1 MKNNLEI
8 FTNYY
13 QKKKKI
19 INEKI
24 NNFNVK
30 ILEDNSLIKENLN
43 YFTELNTNGKNIRG
57 LLVLLGYELLK
68 DDSDYAYDLALAY
81 EVFQTS
87 ILVHDDI
94 IDQDDIRR
102 GKYTVTYQNKRKYS
116 SLEKNIRNHLSNSIA
131 LCIGDYG
138 LYLANKI
145 ISDSYQEDNNLGKI
159 LSCFNQIVLDT
170 IKGETLE
177 TILPYESQ
185 TNEKIENSIINI
197 YLLKTAVY
205 TIIGPLSLGLLLA
218 GAEKEK
224 IEEIRIFGEKIGI
237 AFQIQDDIIGI
248 FSNEVEKNLATDI
261 KENKKTL
268 LYQEVMKTK
277 YKEEFLNYC
286 GKKDFNEK
294 DIENIK
300 EILIKSK
307 AKENCEKKMN
317 ELYEEGEKIL
327 ENISWI
333 SIDNKRLLLGFI
345 EMLKQRKK

>member
-1 MKNNLEI
+1 MSSIEAFK
-8 FTNYY
+8 NYY
-13 QKKKKI
+13 KEAKDKI
-19 INEKI
+19 DNALIAYN
-24 NNFNVK
+24 
-30 ILEDNSLIKENLN
+30 NSLKDNNTFLQTNMN
-43 YFTELNTNGKNIRG
+43 YFKDLNSGGKDIRG
-57 LLVLLGYELLK
+57 VLVTLGYNLLK
-68 DDSDYAYDLALAY
+68 EDIDYSVPLGLAY
-81 EVFQTS
+81 EIFQTA

-102 GKYTVTYQNKRKYS
+102 GKYTITYQNKRKYS
-116 SLEKNIRNHLSNSIA
+116 SLENSNRNHLSNSIA

-145 ISDSYQEDNNLGKI
+145 ISDSYQEDSNLGKI
-159 LSCFNQIVLDT
+159 LSYFNKVVLDT
-170 IKGETLE
+170 IKGEILE
-177 TILPYESQ
+177 VTLPYENQ
-185 TNEKIENSIINI
+185 TNEHLENNIYNI

-205 TIIGPLSLGLLLA
+205 TISGPLSLGLLLA

-237 AFQIQDDIIGI
+237 AFQIQDDILGI

-300 EILIKSK
+300 KILIKSK